1 MSKHLIAAAAAL
13 AAFGANAAL
22 TAGDIAIIGR
32 TNNTTPDAFSFVALS
47 NIAAGESIYFTDN
60 GWTGTGYRGAAAT
73 DGDGSEN
80 LARWTAT
87 SAVAAGTIISST
99 NANFASTSTVVGT
112 GVSQKFGNLDF
123 ATAGDQINAFQTADT
138 TNPLFNVANQ
148 TALFAF
154 DDTNGFEAASTSNT
168 GGIPTGLTQGSTA
181 VSVNFATGGT
191 ISVKASVLA
200 TLGNDKTA
208 WLAAISNT
216 ANWATATAL
225 PTGSISV
232 ASIPVTPSVPEPE
245 SYALAL
251 ASLGLFGA
259 LARRRSR

>member
-60 GWTGTGYRGAAAT
+60 GWTGTGYRNTVT
-73 DGDGSEN
+73 DGDGNEN
-80 LARWTAT
+80 LLKWTAASTITAGTVINTAT
-87 SAVAAGTIISST
+87 SSGFTTSGAVPNNVGGGG
-99 NANFASTSTVVGT
+99 NFAMLGLNT
-112 GVSQKFGNLDF
+112 G
-123 ATAGDQINAFQTADT
+123 GDQIYAFQANG
-138 TNPLFNVANQ
+138 TNLPLSNVSVN
-148 TALFAF
+148 LFAF
-154 DDTNGFEAASTSNT
+154 DDTNGFENAAGTSD
-168 GGIPTGLTQGSTA
+168 GGIPAGLTQGSTA